1 MRSLQGFV
9 CGALALALS
18 LSLGCS
24 KKPKWRGHDP
34 SASASSAT
42 PVLGAPSSSAERP
55 DPVEALHQRT
65 YAIHVD
71 GEVVHAGTT
80 AGVVTWDFSDPAEP
94 RRVGS
99 LVLRGS
105 VHHIAKVPDTSLLAV
120 STGPSGVALVDAREA
135 RDGKLALVNTHP
147 WPVEARNVCHAV
159 WLVVP
164 TGPKAGYLACGGGGV
179 AHVDL
184 SDPAKPVVD
193 KHMAINGYVRDVA
206 VLDAK
211 KVLVAA
217 GRRGLAIADFGGA
230 EAKVV
235 ERLELNAEARGVE
248 VREGLAYVAA
258 GAEGLVIV
266 DVSGPSL
273 RVVGKLLPKTT
284 DMARGIA
291 LSGSHALL
299 CIGDSG
305 LAVIDVTDP
314 AKPAEVGRF
323 DPKGA
328 VNRVTVSGTRLFVA
342 NDSDGV
348 AILDISKPSEPKQ
361 VVPVK

>member
-1 MRSLQGFV
+1 
-9 CGALALALS
+9 LALALS

-65 YAIHVD
+65 YFIDVD
-71 GEVVHAGTT
+71 GDLVHAGTT
-80 AGVVTWDFSDPAEP
+80 AGVVTWDVSDPAEP

-105 VHHIAKVPDTSLLAV
+105 VHHIAKVPDTPFLAV
-120 STGPSGVALVDAREA
+120 ATGPSGLALVDVREA
-135 RDGKLALVNTHP
+135 RDGKLVLVNPHP
-147 WPVEARNVCHAV
+147 WTAEARKVCHAV
-159 WLVVP
+159 WRVVP
-164 TGPKAGYLACGGGGV
+164 TGPKAGYLACGAGV
-179 AHVDL
+179 AHADF
-184 SDPAKPVVD
+184 SDPAKPVID
-193 KHMAINGYVRDVA
+193 KHTDINGYARDVA
-206 VLDAK
+206 VLDAR

-217 GRRGLAIADFGGA
+217 GRAGLAIADFGGP

-258 GAEGLVIV
+258 GEEGLVIV
-266 DVSGPSL
+266 DVSGTSL

-305 LAVIDVTDP
+305 LAVIDVSDP
-314 AKPAEVGRF
+314 AKPTEVGRF

-328 VNRVTVSGTRLFVA
+328 VNRVTVSGARLFVA

-361 VVPVK
+361 VVPAK

>member
-1 MRSLQGFV
+1 V
-9 CGALALALS
+9 ALALS

-34 SASASSAT
+34 SASSAT
-42 PVLGAPSSSAERP
+42 AVLGAPSSSAERP

-65 YAIHVD
+65 YSIDVD
-71 GEVVHAGTT
+71 GDLVHAGTT

-105 VHHIAKVPDTSLLAV
+105 VHHIAKVPDTPLLAV

-135 RDGKLALVNTHP
+135 RDGKLVLLNTHP
-147 WPVEARNVCHAV
+147 WSVEARKVCHAV
-159 WLVVP
+159 WRVVP

-179 AHVDL
+179 AHVDF

-193 KHMAINGYVRDVA
+193 KHTGIDGYVRDVA

-217 GRRGLAIADFGGA
+217 GRRGLALADFGGA
-230 EAKVV
+230 EARVV
-235 ERLELNAEARGVE
+235 ERLVLNAEARGLE
-248 VREGLAYVAA
+248 VRDGLAYVAA

-305 LAVIDVTDP
+305 LAVIDVSDP

-361 VVPVK
+361 VFPVE